1 MRLISIIIPCY
12 NEEENVGLLFDR
24 MQKISS
30 RQWTIG
36 ETAADVD
43 LTRYNWEFIFV
54 NDGSSDGT
62 KERLAQL
69 HDAHANVKV
78 INLSRN
84 FGKESAMLA
93 GLDFSTGDAAII
105 IDSDLQ
111 HPVETIPEMV
121 YWWEQG
127 YADVYGQR
135 KSRGKESV
143 FRKSFSLMFYSIL
156 DKIGDTP
163 TLPNVGDFRLLD
175 RRAVNA
181 LTSLRESQRYTKGLY
196 CWIGFNKKGVEYQT
210 LERVRGKSSFN
221 FFKLLNLAID
231 GITSYTTKPLRI
243 ASIIGSLFSAGAFI
257 YMVYI
262 FIKTILY
269 GDPVTGFP
277 TLICIILLLGGLQ
290 LLALGIIGEY
300 IGHIYKETKNRP
312 PYVVDTFMCRDD
324 IGINLRKLNEE
335 KKDGETVANL

>member
-1 MRLISIIIPCY
+1 MQLISIIIPCF
-12 NEEENVGLLFDR
+12 NEEGNVGLLYDC
-24 MQKISS
+24 MQKVVS
-30 RQWTIG
+30 RQWSVG
-36 ETAADVD
+36 QTAANVD
-43 LTRYNWEFIFV
+43 LTRYNWEFIYV
-54 NDGSSDGT
+54 NDGSTDCT

-69 HDAHANVKV
+69 HEAHANVKV

-93 GLDFSTGDAAII
+93 GLDFSDGDAAII

-127 YADVYGQR
+127 YADVYGHR

-210 LERVRGKSSFN
+210 LERVRGESSFN

-257 YMVYI
+257 YMIYI

-300 IGHIYKETKNRP
+300 IGHIYKETKHRP
-312 PYVVDTFMCRDD
+312 PYVIDS
-324 IGINLRKLNEE
+324 LLS
-335 KKDGETVANL
+335 GESIDKNSQE